1 MLYEANKLRAQMTI
15 SKEKFEEIK
24 AQILEL
30 NNNPLIQNQIEQEQR
45 LQKLLDQS
53 KDSMK
58 SLTQEQL
65 EEIQAYKNPPWR
77 IKMAVEA
84 IYFLLTSKVLTWDE
98 IRKKMGDGTF
108 VDKVL

>member
-45 LQKLLDQS
+45 L
-53 KDSMK
+53 
-58 SLTQEQL
+58 
-65 EEIQAYKNPPWR
+65 
-77 IKMAVEA
+77 
-84 IYFLLTSKVLTWDE
+84 
-98 IRKKMGDGTF
+98 
-108 VDKVL
+108 